1 MYKGLP
7 DLRRQFIH
15 HVEKFCTNYR
25 FFSVAEFKLHEESEN
40 RGYSF
45 NKSKIG
51 AARKPIS
58 ISVTNGQMNYE
69 WQHLMAKL
77 KQRSPAVYE
86 KWYKCKTIEPHP
98 LFTVY
103 AGEIEEWEK
112 Q

>member
-1 MYKGLP
+1 
-7 DLRRQFIH
+7 
-15 HVEKFCTNYR
+15 
-25 FFSVAEFKLHEESEN
+25 
-40 RGYSF
+40 
-45 NKSKIG
+45 
-51 AARKPIS
+51 
-58 ISVTNGQMNYE
+58 MNYE